1 MRTNDMY
8 FVNSALMY
16 ANRITVVR
24 LELVNYRVGTV
35 NNCQATND
43 RAPTDFHKAL
53 CALYNEMMKVPTEDR
68 IRSFS
73 NLYVRSCN
81 YNLNSVF
88 SKSAEAYAFLYTFLH
103 TEGFDAID
111 PTKLDE
117 SCITPDNRAAYRE
130 CRLVKKF
137 TFAEYMVDKLSYNR
151 NQVKKLGDEL
161 NRAKKEIEAL
171 KTQKN
176 NLLRLNNEEL
186 AGLKED
192 KKKFEELK
200 KTLKKFL

>member
-1 MRTNDMY
+1 MEKQSIISKM
-8 FVNSALMY
+8 
-16 ANRITVVR
+16 
-24 LELVNYRVGTV
+24 
-35 NNCQATND
+35 
-43 RAPTDFHKAL
+43 
-53 CALYNEMMKVPTEDR
+53 NE
-68 IRSFS
+68 
-73 NLYVRSCN
+73 
-81 YNLNSVF
+81 
-88 SKSAEAYAFLYTFLH
+88 FLH
-103 TEGFDAID
+103 IATSQLASWLSN
-111 PTKLDE
+111 KLCRI
-117 SCITPDNRAAYRE
+117 SDNWWRD
-130 CRLVKKF
+130 CV
-137 TFAEYMVDKLSYNR
+137 MDKLSYNR